1 MNYKEL
7 KEFCDEE
14 IKKYPESDIK
24 KYRHEIIRAKY
35 YYDSGIN
42 LVDLLKETPNKISKR
57 YYIPFLLGITDDVID
72 KDLEYKFVTTES
84 SGGVDIDMDFDPEGR
99 NKIYDYLIEKF
110 GDNRVLSVGTFSRLC
125 PASAAKD
132 LLRIYKINYQE
143 SNNFTKTLQKELS
156 WKENIENIQENFPDQ
171 YKFYERYKTILDL
184 VPHFINKIRQS
195 SKHAGGI
202 VITDR
207 PFYELIPVD
216 RVTSEVVTAF
226 PESAQEQVLD
236 KLGITKFDVLRIEV
250 LEIIKNT
257 INNLKDRLFLV
268 EEDGIKKIVPES
280 YLEKENFN
288 NENISTNN

>member
-24 KYRHEIIRAKY
+24 KYKHEIIRAKY

-110 GDNRVLSVGTFSRLC
+110 GDNRVLSVGTFSRLG

-268 EEDGIKKIVPES
+268 EEDEIKKIVTES

>member
-24 KYRHEIIRAKY
+24 KYKHEIIRAKY

-110 GDNRVLSVGTFSRLC
+110 GDNRVLSVGTFSRLG

-132 LLRIYKINYQE
+132 LLRVYKINYQE

-268 EEDGIKKIVPES
+268 EEDEIKKIVTES